1 MNTISR
7 ARSLFF
13 AILAALAY
21 VANGAD
27 NTAPAAKPSLT
38 VTVEKPRTADLPLR
52 LSARGN
58 LSAWQEA
65 IVGAEANGLRLA
77 RVNVNVGDVV
87 KRGQVLAEF
96 SPEMIAAELA
106 QTQAQ
111 LTEAEAEAA
120 NAAANADRARGLR
133 ASGVYTAQL
142 INQYLT
148 AEQTAK
154 ARVEAFRAAER
165 VQKLR
170 LAQTRVL
177 APDSGVISARTATV
191 GAVVPAGMELFRLIR
206 QGRLEWRAELTAA
219 EMARVKAGAVAIVQT
234 PAGSAVS
241 GKVRVVAPTVDAQT
255 RTGIVFVDLPMHP
268 ELKAGMFVSGEFNV
282 GSAAALLVTPQAV
295 VVRDGFNY
303 VFRLGA
309 DNKVSQ
315 LKVTVGRRSDGKIE
329 VVGGLAA
336 DATVVVNGAGFLN
349 DGDTVKVVPS
359 PVAPPA
365 AAPAK
370 GSP

>member
-1 MNTISR
+1 MKITSLK
-7 ARSLFF
+7 SLF
-13 AILAALAY
+13 ALLVIAVPLAVSSA
-21 VANGAD
+21 VS
-27 NTAPAAKPSLT
+27 APPVAKPSLT

-52 LSARGN
+52 LNARGN
-58 LSAWQEA
+58 LVAWQEA
-65 IVGAEANGLRLA
+65 IIGTEVNGLRLL

-96 SPEMIAAELA
+96 SSEMITAELA

-120 NAAANADRARGLR
+120 NAAANGDRARGLR
-133 ASGVYTAQL
+133 ASGAITAQL

-154 ARVEAFRAAER
+154 ARVEAYRAAER

-219 EMARVKAGAVAIVQT
+219 EMARVKAGALTTVQT
-234 PAGSAVS
+234 PAGNPVI
-241 GKVRVVAPTVDAQT
+241 GKVRVVAPTVDALT
-255 RTGIVFVDLPMHP
+255 RTGLVFVDLPVHP
-268 ELKAGMFVSGEFNV
+268 GLKAGMFVSGEFDV
-282 GSAAALLVTPQAV
+282 GSATALLVSPQAV

-303 VFRLGA
+303 VFRLGT

-315 LKVTVGRRSDGKIE
+315 IKVTIGRRSEGKIE
-329 VVGGLAA
+329 VVAGLGAE
-336 DATVVVNGAGFLN
+336 ATIVVSGAGFLN
-349 DGDTVKVVPS
+349 DGDTVKVVSTPT
-359 PVAPPA
+359 
-365 AAPAK
+365 APATK
-370 GSP
+370 PAL